1 MKQTKQE
8 LITKQRQRQ
17 IMDAAFDVFSRK
29 GFAEATTHEIA
40 REAGVAVGTIY
51 KYFQNKRDLMVAVV
65 TDIAITEPFLQ
76 ILEKH
81 EDTDDSTFVRSIISD
96 RLNFGMD
103 NAEKMIPF
111 LSEIL
116 RDDELS
122 RRFADTVFL
131 PNIGLGQK
139 YLEAKS
145 DAGVF
150 RVINAQ
156 VVIRCFI
163 GMMIGFM
170 MVYRLEGTRSPINSI
185 PRDEV
190 ISNMSDLILHGLQT
204 EKD

>member
-1 MKQTKQE
+1 
-8 LITKQRQRQ
+8 
-17 IMDAAFDVFSRK
+17 
-29 GFAEATTHEIA
+29 
-40 REAGVAVGTIY
+40 
-51 KYFQNKRDLMVAVV
+51 MVAVV

>member
-1 MKQTKQE
+1 
-8 LITKQRQRQ
+8 
-17 IMDAAFDVFSRK
+17 MDAAFDVFSHK
-29 GFAEATTHEIA
+29 GFSEATTHEIA

-81 EDTDDSTFVRSIISD
+81 EDTDDSTFIRSIISD

-116 RDDELS
+116 RDDDLS

-145 DAGVF
+145 DSGVL
-150 RVINAQ
+150 RTINAQ
-156 VVIRCFI
+156 VAIRCII
-163 GMMIGFM
+163 GMIIGFI
-170 MVYRLEGTRSPINSI
+170 VIYRLEGSKSPIKNV

-190 ISNMSDLILHGLQT
+190 ISNMSELILHGLQT
-204 EKD
+204 KKA